1 MLVKLEETEALN
13 IEEDFRTRLRR
24 LKALAKWTDLLL
36 KEVIDRFLKAKSRA
50 LG

>member
-1 MLVKLEETEALN
+1 VELEEIGALN
-13 IEEDFRTRLRR
+13 AKEDFRTRLRR

-36 KEVIDRFLKAKSRA
+36 KEVIDRFLKAKNRA